1 VRPGTTGEPVAGYAL
16 RIEDDERAEVAD
28 GEPGHLYVR
37 DESAAMGY
45 WCRAEVTR
53 RVFRG
58 PWLPTGDTYVRS
70 PDGYSYLGRS
80 DDIIKAGGIWVSPP
94 EVEGRLLGHPGV
106 AAVAVVSVPDAD
118 GLEKPVACV
127 VPVAGAAVLR
137 GRAGRVLPL
146 RPGRVQATAAG
157 AAARRPADDRDRH
170 GPAVQGP

>member
-1 VRPGTTGEPVAGYAL
+1 VAGYAL
-16 RIEDDERAEVAD
+16 RIED
-28 GEPGHLYVR
+28 EPGHLYVR

-157 AAARRPADDRDRH
+157 AAARHPADDRDRH